1 LKAHAVIQLPDQPKV
16 YAKYL
21 AEMPGLFDDDVFGP
35 TGESAGF
42 YRMPVHP
49 DTCGL
54 KGMSQEDILTEAIIH
69 NVRPI
74 KDRVLRWIEPFRR
87 RTVNDPETAVTGQTS
102 IELDTIRRMTNVVTG
117 LWIPTF
123 FTASMVIVFSI
134 HSVTVAFAVALVL
147 GLVLTASVLLV
158 VPKIVRGELFAI
170 TASYYAVV
178 GIFIGATK
186 SIAGNN

>member
-1 LKAHAVIQLPDQPKV
+1 LSLHNVTQLPDQPKPH
-16 YAKYL
+16 AEYL
-21 AEMPGLFDDDVFGP
+21 AEMPGLFEDDLFGP

-42 YRMPVHP
+42 YKMPVHP

-74 KDRVLRWIEPFRR
+74 KDRVLSWIEPFRR
-87 RTVNDPETAVTGQTS
+87 RTVHDPEAPVTGQTN
-102 IELDTIRRMTNVVTG
+102 IKLDTIRRMTNVVTG

-147 GLVLTASVLLV
+147 GHVLTASVLLV

-170 TASYYAVV
+170 TASYYAFV

-186 SIAGNN
+186 GIAGSC